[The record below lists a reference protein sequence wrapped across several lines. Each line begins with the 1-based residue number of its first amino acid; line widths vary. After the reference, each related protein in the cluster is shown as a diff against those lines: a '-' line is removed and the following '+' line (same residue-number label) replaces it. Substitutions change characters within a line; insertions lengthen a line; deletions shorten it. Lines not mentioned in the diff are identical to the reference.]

1 VLPRLSRE
9 RRRLLHD
16 WIAQVHPGH
25 FWLPDLA

>member
-1 VLPRLSRE
+1 VLPHLSRE
-9 RRRLLHD
+9 RRQLLAG